1 MEHATNKKYILTR
14 LKIPVNYKLIYKK
27 RRNRKDSVK
36 FPKKLFLLRLFHECL
51 TRFNNGKQT
60 RLEARG
66 GLNPRTVKKRDDK
79 ARFSRAIFKR
89 PVNDPRVIARD

>member
-36 FPKKLFLLRLFHECL
+36 FPKELPP
-51 TRFNNGKQT
+51 TN
-60 RLEARG
+60 
-66 GLNPRTVKKRDDK
+66 V
-79 ARFSRAIFKR
+79 
-89 PVNDPRVIARD
+89 